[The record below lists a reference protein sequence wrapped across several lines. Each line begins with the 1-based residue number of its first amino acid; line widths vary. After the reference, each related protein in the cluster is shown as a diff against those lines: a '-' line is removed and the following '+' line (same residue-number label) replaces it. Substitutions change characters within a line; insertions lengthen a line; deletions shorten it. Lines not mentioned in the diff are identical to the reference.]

1 MKLKKVICG
10 LFLLFTTS
18 IAQAHLLNMT
28 NLHLDTTNPDAVTL
42 RVKIDLGQSL
52 LSPQDYWRT
61 VNMGSRE
68 QWVNIEPS
76 VNKLLDGLG
85 IFVNGVA
92 VAANLETWS
101 LVAASLEAIENP
113 LSPQMAE
120 LTFNLNNLGLESS
133 TALANASIELRIA
146 EWLEVPWP
154 ALLRIDSASRQLPVS
169 RLLTS
174 NDRSSRSVPL
184 SADSAIAGSSFAAKL
199 AMEFQGWIPGLSWV
213 AIGFQHIIP
222 WGLDHIVF
230 VLGLFFLS
238 TRLSTLFY
246 QVSCF
251 TVAHSLSLGLATL
264 GMVSV
269 PASIV
274 EPLIAASIIFIAVDN
289 LYSPFLARWR
299 LVVVTLFGL
308 LHGLGFASALSEL
321 MLPAENF
328 YTALLMF
335 NLGVEAGQIAVLVLA
350 FAAVGWLRSWT
361 AYTELVARPATVTIA
376 GVGTYWLLKRAI
388 F

>member
-68 QWVNIEPS
+68 QWVNIEPA

-154 ALLRIDSASRQLPVS
+154 ALL
-169 RLLTS
+169 
-174 NDRSSRSVPL
+174 
-184 SADSAIAGSSFAAKL
+184 
-199 AMEFQGWIPGLSWV
+199 E
-213 AIGFQHIIP
+213 
-222 WGLDHIVF
+222 
-230 VLGLFFLS
+230 
-238 TRLSTLFY
+238 
-246 QVSCF
+246 
-251 TVAHSLSLGLATL
+251 
-264 GMVSV
+264 
-269 PASIV
+269 
-274 EPLIAASIIFIAVDN
+274 
-289 LYSPFLARWR
+289 
-299 LVVVTLFGL
+299 
-308 LHGLGFASALSEL
+308 
-321 MLPAENF
+321 
-328 YTALLMF
+328 
-335 NLGVEAGQIAVLVLA
+335 
-350 FAAVGWLRSWT
+350 
-361 AYTELVARPATVTIA
+361 
-376 GVGTYWLLKRAI
+376 
-388 F
+388 